1 MAVPDF
7 LAEVIR
13 DVGDEVAAERNV
25 HELHAAADA
34 EDGKIL
40 ARERGARERQLEAIT
55 LGRDAVVRLVADAAV
70 VRRIDVAAAREDEG
84 RDGAEGFG
92 NLALD
97 RRQHD
102 WHPARQP
109 DDIHVLARDGE
120 GLPLP
125 RPAVAGD
132 ADERSR
138 HRLTPSLPE

>member
-1 MAVPDF
+1 MWETRSPPSAMFTSCMP
-7 LAEVIR
+7 
-13 DVGDEVAAERNV
+13 
-25 HELHAAADA
+25 ADA
-34 EDGKIL
+34 EDGKIPVG
-40 ARERGARERQLEAIT
+40 ERGARERQLEAVA
-55 LGRDAVVRLVADAAV
+55 LGRDAVVRLVANAAV

-92 NLALD
+92 DLALD

-102 WHPARQP
+102 RHPARQP
-109 DDIHVLARDGE
+109 DDVHVLAREGE